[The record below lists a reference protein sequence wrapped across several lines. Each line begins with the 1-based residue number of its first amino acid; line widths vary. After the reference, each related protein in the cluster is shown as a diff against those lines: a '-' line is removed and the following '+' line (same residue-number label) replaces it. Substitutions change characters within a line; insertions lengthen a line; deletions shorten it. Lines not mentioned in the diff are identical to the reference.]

1 MQTYEVAMYWL
12 QILSPTRI
20 IGMSQFVKTIILNDD
35 KYQLFLAGSLGNL
48 SKEKTPISM
57 QRILFPTDFSDAAN
71 HAFSY
76 ALRVAQVLN
85 AKIIVF
91 HAYEMPSLGRALPHT
106 LAEFYESIKL
116 EEFKNYEDNIP
127 VLEKVAKELNLTEIN
142 VQYVME
148 GGIPKSAIIRQA
160 KKDAVDLI
168 IMGTTGASGFK
179 EVFLGSVAGEVMEN
193 A

>member
-12 QILSPTRI
+12 LILSPTRI

-91 HAYEMPSLGRALPHT
+91 HAYEMPS
-106 LAEFYESIKL
+106 
-116 EEFKNYEDNIP
+116 
-127 VLEKVAKELNLTEIN
+127 
-142 VQYVME
+142 
-148 GGIPKSAIIRQA
+148 
-160 KKDAVDLI
+160 
-168 IMGTTGASGFK
+168 
-179 EVFLGSVAGEVMEN
+179 
-193 A
+193 